1 MVTVI
6 SAAEFARRV
15 GVNLTETS
23 LSKVAHY
30 RRRHV
35 YIVAGN
41 DRGEHKR
48 ELRRVCSVSK
58 CPNCHCLRV
67 TVEGIPWELCVD
79 RKHIAYVETKP

>member
-1 MVTVI
+1 MTV
-6 SAAEFARRV
+6 S
-15 GVNLTETS
+15 LTETS

-48 ELRRVCSVSK
+48 ELRRVLSARK
-58 CPNCHCLRV
+58 CGRNYQIEV
-67 TVEGIPWELCVD
+67 GGIPWVLCVD
-79 RKHIAYVETKP
+79 RKHVAYVETKP